1 MSRKTEVLKYIGKA
15 SLLLMAGILLGT
27 VLMIGVYA
35 LPTLPM
41 RENVAR
47 SSAIFDYEGVYP
59 QLVQGY
65 KSSQLDNCTDAIMLG
80 TAIYSETDNGIIE
93 KALRNKRVEYT
104 GDSPVQSVNDYA
116 NDVEGMEELEY
127 TVEYPRYWHG
137 YLLVLKPLLLF
148 FDFGDI
154 RYLNMIAQ
162 VLLAGWLGALLY
174 EKGRFRL
181 LLPFGLLVLVLNPA
195 AVMLSFQFSSVYYIM
210 LAVSAVLLL
219 NDKKKWLQ
227 NEGLLL
233 FFMGIGILTSFFD
246 FLTYPVI
253 TLGVPLA
260 IAVLCNHTIQLRKM
274 VGVILSW
281 GSGYAGMWMG
291 KWLVSSILLKGNMIS
306 DAVNQLKV
314 RSSMEL
320 EGQELSWAEV
330 LWKNVRVTMKWPYIL
345 LGAIL
350 LLWGI
355 YAVRRYG
362 IEKRGQGVLGI
373 SIRMLLVSGL
383 PLGWYLIAGNHSYEH
398 YWFTYRALG
407 VSFFAL
413 AAWWMQLPGM
423 GKSRKANYRAK

>member
-1 MSRKTEVLKYIGKA
+1 MT
-15 SLLLMAGILLGT
+15 
-27 VLMIGVYA
+27 
-35 LPTLPM
+35 
-41 RENVAR
+41 
-47 SSAIFDYEGVYP
+47 F
-59 QLVQGY
+59 
-65 KSSQLDNCTDAIMLG
+65 
-80 TAIYSETDNGIIE
+80 
-93 KALRNKRVEYT
+93 YT
-104 GDSPVQSVNDYA
+104 
-116 NDVEGMEELEY
+116 
-127 TVEYPRYWHG
+127 
-137 YLLVLKPLLLF
+137 
-148 FDFGDI
+148 
-154 RYLNMIAQ
+154 
-162 VLLAGWLGALLY
+162 
-174 EKGRFRL
+174 
-181 LLPFGLLVLVLNPA
+181 
-195 AVMLSFQFSSVYYIM
+195 
-210 LAVSAVLLL
+210 
-219 NDKKKWLQ
+219 
-227 NEGLLL
+227 
-233 FFMGIGILTSFFD
+233 
-246 FLTYPVI
+246 
-253 TLGVPLA
+253 
-260 IAVLCNHTIQLRKM
+260 
-274 VGVILSW
+274 W